1 MSQQSRADW
10 TKAIA
15 TRELHASLEKRKNKY
30 GATKVEVDGLVFD
43 SKREA
48 GRWRELVLMQAAGQ
62 ITDLR
67 RQEAFPLFAYV
78 IGDGVWRRERTMAT
92 CVGQYVSDF
101 SYVRDGRKVIE
112 DSKTKATRTA
122 VYMLKRKIVAA
133 NYGITIVET

>member
-10 TKAIA
+10 TKAI
-15 TRELHASLEKRKNKY
+15 TKREMHASLGKRKNKY

-67 RQEAFPLFAYV
+67 RQEAFELWAWSLDDVECGTP
-78 IGDGVWRRERTMAT
+78 
-92 CVGQYVSDF
+92 VGHYLSDF
-101 SYVRDGRKVIE
+101 SYMRDGRKVVE

-122 VYMLKRKIVAA
+122 VYLLKRKIVAA